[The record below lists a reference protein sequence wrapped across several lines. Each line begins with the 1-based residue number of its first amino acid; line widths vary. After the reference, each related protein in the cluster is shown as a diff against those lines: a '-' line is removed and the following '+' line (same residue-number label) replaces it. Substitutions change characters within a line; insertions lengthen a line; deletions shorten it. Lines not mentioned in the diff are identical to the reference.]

1 MWRKMPRNPNV
12 RGRPDASLKNTNPSI
27 SRARSLR
34 ADATLAERIL
44 WADLRRLRSHGLYF
58 RRQVPIGRYTADFAC
73 HNARLVIELDG
84 SQHTEA
90 EAAILDEKRS
100 AFINSEGYQ
109 VLRFFNQEVTQP
121 WERELVVSLIVD
133 VATSRLRKTAAP
145 TR

>member
-12 RGRPDASLKNTNPSI
+12 TGRPDASLKNTDPSI

-44 WADLRRLRSHGLYF
+44 WADLRRLRNHGLYF
-58 RRQVPIGRYTADFAC
+58 RRQVPIGRFIADFVC
-73 HNARLVIELDG
+73 HDARLVIELDG

-90 EAAILDEKRS
+90 KVVIRDEERT
-100 AFINSEGYQ
+100 AFIKSEGYR
-109 VLRFFNQEVTQP
+109 VLRFFNQEVTRP
-121 WERELVVSLIVD
+121 WQRELVVLRIVD
-133 VATSRLRKTAAP
+133 VATSRLRGTTAP